1 MQELIFPPINP
12 KIKTEDNRQYIL
24 DPVRKAWVAL
34 TPEEWV
40 RQHVIDFLINYR
52 NYPLALMK
60 TEAAHKSSVGIRRTD
75 IIVCDK
81 VGKPA
86 MIVECKAP
94 DVKITQETLEQ
105 IANYNLTVKAEYLLV
120 TNGLVLFG
128 YKINFDTGKISSLS
142 EIPNYDDLL

>member
-1 MQELIFPPINP
+1 VQDLIFPPINP

-24 DPVRKAWVAL
+24 DPVRKTWVVL

-40 RQHVIDFLINYR
+40 RQHVVDFLISHR

-60 TEAAHKSSVGIRRTD
+60 TEAAHKSNVGLRRTD

-81 VGKPA
+81 TGKPV

-94 DVKITQETLEQ
+94 VVKITQETLEQ

-128 YKINFDTGKISSLS
+128 YKVNFDTGNTSQLS
-142 EIPNYDDLL
+142 EIPNYCDMF